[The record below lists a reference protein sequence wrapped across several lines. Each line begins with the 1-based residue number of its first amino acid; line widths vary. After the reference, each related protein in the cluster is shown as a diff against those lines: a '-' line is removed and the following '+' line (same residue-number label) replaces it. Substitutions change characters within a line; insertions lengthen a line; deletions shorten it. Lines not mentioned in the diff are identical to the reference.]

1 MKLTIDFETRSRAE
15 IKDVGT
21 YAYAQHPSTEVMCM
35 AAKLEDG
42 APKILVPEVFAAM
55 LPAGHGL
62 PLATAAEIFVPE
74 ITVIEAHNAMF
85 EFAIWNSV
93 CAPRHGWPI
102 LKPEQITCS
111 MALASMFA
119 LPRKLASAGEAL
131 GLDIQKDAVGHRLML
146 KMCKPKKDGSW
157 HEKPEDLVALYRYC
171 IQDVEA
177 EHALSTALGGSLPPS
192 ERRIWALSVKM
203 NDRGIRVDIP
213 AVKAIRSLVQQHE
226 EKLLDRM
233 AKMTWGKV
241 KSPKQVAAFV
251 HWVNAKHE
259 STLLQSAD
267 KAAISA
273 ALERKDIG
281 PEVREALEIRQS
293 LGKASTAKYEA
304 FLNMTCADGRL
315 RNNLVY
321 HGASTGRYAGTGVQL
336 QNLPRPHKGFK
347 AGVSLPA
354 LATGD
359 LEYSQLVLDD
369 PMPHASSALRSMIVA
384 EDGKD
389 LVVADYSSIEA
400 RNVMW
405 LAEENEAV
413 QMFRD
418 GADIYCEMA
427 GAIFH
432 RKVTKDDK
440 LERQLGK
447 TCVAE
452 GSLVLTDNGLKPIE
466 NVSVD
471 DMVWDGVEWVRHD
484 GVIYQGRKPVISYCG
499 LSATADH
506 GVFTQGGP
514 VPFGLAACGHYQ
526 CIGTELNGA
535 NLPVGEDYIARD
547 YTSDEAHACVDQ
559 VGGFLLGW
567 HSRKAPVYD
576 ILNCGPRGR
585 YTVSGVLVL
594 NCILGCGYGMGVPK
608 FLATCHSQG
617 LDIDEDLAAK
627 AVQAYRTK
635 YSKVPMLWYA
645 LERAAKQ
652 AIKEKGVWF
661 PAKLVRWMCK
671 GRFLRC
677 RLPSGRMLWYMDPVI
692 STDEY
697 GEGITFM
704 GVDTYTKKWS
714 RQKTFGGKLCENVVS
729 AISRD
734 IMTNAMLNLENA
746 GYEVVMTVH
755 DEIISEV
762 PKDFGSVEEFI
773 EIMTQPIGWAPGCA
787 IGAEGWR
794 ADRYKK

>member
-42 APKILVPEVFAAM
+42 APKIFVPEVFAAM

-93 CAPRHGWPI
+93 CVPHYGWPI

-131 GLDIQKDAVGHRLML
+131 RLDIQKDAIGHRLML

-233 AKMTWGKV
+233 AKMTRGKV
-241 KSPKQVAAFV
+241 KSPKQVEAFV
-251 HWVNAKHE
+251 QWVNAKHE

-354 LATGD
+354 LASGD
-359 LEYSQLVLDD
+359 LEYAQLVLDD
-369 PMPHASSALRSMIVA
+369 PMPHASSALRSMIIA
-384 EDGKD
+384 EGGKD

-427 GAIFH
+427 SFLYGRPI
-432 RKVTKDDK
+432 TKADSR
-440 LERQLGK
+440 ERFIGK
-447 TCVAE
+447 
-452 GSLVLTDNGLKPIE
+452 SI
-466 NVSVD
+466 
-471 DMVWDGVEWVRHD
+471 
-484 GVIYQGRKPVISYCG
+484 
-499 LSATADH
+499 
-506 GVFTQGGP
+506 
-514 VPFGLAACGHYQ
+514 
-526 CIGTELNGA
+526 
-535 NLPVGEDYIARD
+535 
-547 YTSDEAHACVDQ
+547 
-559 VGGFLLGW
+559 
-567 HSRKAPVYD
+567 
-576 ILNCGPRGR
+576 
-585 YTVSGVLVL
+585 
-594 NCILGCGYGMGVPK
+594 ILGCGYGMGAPK
-608 FLATCHSQG
+608 FKATCAGQG
-617 LDIDEDLAAK
+617 VDVEDELAAK

-652 AIKEKGVWF
+652 AIKERGVWF

-677 RLPSGRMLWYMDPVI
+677 RLPSGRMLWYMDPAL
-692 STDEY
+692 STDEH

-734 IMTNAMLNLENA
+734 IMTNAMLNLEDA
-746 GYEVVMTVH
+746 GYDVVMTVH